1 MAARAGST
9 VPTAIT
15 VLGVMVDVLGT
26 SGVRRVAVDI
36 QQSSSE
42 GDSNYRRN
50 DQGLKWSC
58 R

>member
-9 VPTAIT
+9 VPTAII

-36 QQSSSE
+36 QQSSPE
-42 GDSNYRRN
+42 GDSKY
-50 DQGLKWSC
+50 
-58 R
+58 